1 MKKVISFVICF
12 VLFVMFS
19 MFSTVK
25 AEQYVLACK
34 IKITAV
40 RMFSDEVLR
49 SYMIDRYFI
58 IDTLLEGV
66 YDANNLPLDV
76 QSFTKSQITFSK
88 RAQSFADVVDTQLV
102 YNRYTHEITLNEI
115 YAYSSQFDQRAR
127 FVTKGKGSCREI
139 KINRTPL
146 F

>member
-1 MKKVISFVICF
+1 MKKFVIVVFC
-12 VLFVMFS
+12 LMLLTALNS
-19 MFSTVK
+19 AK

-49 SYMIDRYFI
+49 SYVIDRYFI

-66 YDANNLPLDV
+66 YDANNLPLEV
-76 QSFTKSQITFSK
+76 QHFSKSQITFSK
-88 RAQSFADVVDTQLV
+88 RAQSFSDVVDTQLT
-102 YNRYTHEITLNEI
+102 YNRYTHEISLNDI

-127 FVTKGKGSCREI
+127 FVTTGKGTCREI

>member
-1 MKKVISFVICF
+1 MKKIISLILCLVCLS
-12 VLFVMFS
+12 LFS
-19 MFSTVK
+19 SAK
-25 AEQYVLACK
+25 AEQYVLVCK
-34 IKITAV
+34 IKITAT

-49 SYMIDRYFI
+49 SYVIDRYFI

-88 RAQSFADVVDTQLV
+88 RAQSFADIVDTQLV

-115 YAYSSQFDQRAR
+115 YAYSSKFDQRAR
-127 FVTKGKGSCREI
+127 FVTKGQGSCREV

>member
-1 MKKVISFVICF
+1 
-12 VLFVMFS
+12 MFLS
-19 MFSTVK
+19 VFSPVK
-25 AEQYVLACK
+25 AEQYVLVCK

-49 SYMIDRYFI
+49 SYMINRYFI
-58 IDTLLEGV
+58 VDTVLESV

-88 RAQSFADVVDTQLV
+88 RAQSFADIVDTQLV

-127 FVTKGKGSCREI
+127 FVTKGKGTCREV

>member
-1 MKKVISFVICF
+1 
-12 VLFVMFS
+12 MFS
-19 MFSTVK
+19 CVK
-25 AEQYVLACK
+25 AEQYVLVCK

-49 SYMIDRYFI
+49 SYMINRYFI
-58 IDTLLEGV
+58 VDTVLEGV

-88 RAQSFADVVDTQLV
+88 RAQSFADIVDTQLV

-127 FVTKGKGSCREI
+127 FVTKGKGTCREVKI
-139 KINRTPL
+139 KRTPL

>member
-1 MKKVISFVICF
+1 MKKIISLIFCLIFVSL
-12 VLFVMFS
+12 VS
-19 MFSTVK
+19 SVK
-25 AEQYVLACK
+25 AEQYVLVCK

-49 SYMIDRYFI
+49 SYMINRYFI
-58 IDTLLEGV
+58 VDTVLEGV

-88 RAQSFADVVDTQLV
+88 RAQSFADIVDTQLV

-127 FVTKGKGSCREI
+127 FVTKGKGSCREV

>member
-1 MKKVISFVICF
+1 M
-12 VLFVMFS
+12 S
-19 MFSTVK
+19 MFSVAR

-34 IKITAV
+34 IKINAV
-40 RMFSDEVLR
+40 RLFSDEVLR
-49 SYMIDRYFI
+49 SYVIDRYFI

-76 QSFTKSQITFSK
+76 RSFTKSQIVFAK

-102 YNRYTHEITLNEI
+102 YNRFTHEITLNEI
-115 YAYSSQFDQRAR
+115 YAYSSKFDQRAR
-127 FVTKGKGSCREI
+127 FVTKGSGSCKEI
-139 KINRTPL
+139 KINRVPL

>member
-1 MKKVISFVICF
+1 
-12 VLFVMFS
+12 MFLS
-19 MFSTVK
+19 VFSSVK

-49 SYMIDRYFI
+49 SYVIDRYFI

-115 YAYSSQFDQRAR
+115 YAYSSKFDQRAR
-127 FVTKGKGSCREI
+127 FVTKGKGTCREI

>member
-1 MKKVISFVICF
+1 
-12 VLFVMFS
+12 MFS
-19 MFSTVK
+19 SAE

-40 RMFSDEVLR
+40 RLFSDEVLR

-115 YAYSSQFDQRAR
+115 YAYSSKFDQRAR
-127 FVTKGKGSCREI
+127 FVTKGKGTCREI
-139 KINRTPL
+139 KINRKPL

>member
-1 MKKVISFVICF
+1 MKKVISLVICLIF
-12 VLFVMFS
+12 LSLFS
-19 MFSTVK
+19 SVK
-25 AEQYVLACK
+25 AEQYVLVCK

-49 SYMIDRYFI
+49 SYMINRYFI
-58 IDTLLEGV
+58 VDTVLEGV

-88 RAQSFADVVDTQLV
+88 RAQSFADIVDTQLV

-127 FVTKGKGSCREI
+127 FVTKGKGTCREV

>member
-1 MKKVISFVICF
+1 MKKVISLVICF
-12 VLFVMFS
+12 IFLSLFS
-19 MFSTVK
+19 SVK
-25 AEQYVLACK
+25 AEQYVLVCK

-49 SYMIDRYFI
+49 SYMINRYFI
-58 IDTLLEGV
+58 VDTVLEGV

-88 RAQSFADVVDTQLV
+88 RAQSFADIVDTQLV
-102 YNRYTHEITLNEI
+102 YNRYSHEITLNEI

-127 FVTKGKGSCREI
+127 FVTKGKGTCREV

>member
-1 MKKVISFVICF
+1 
-12 VLFVMFS
+12 
-19 MFSTVK
+19 
-25 AEQYVLACK
+25 
-34 IKITAV
+34 
-40 RMFSDEVLR
+40 
-49 SYMIDRYFI
+49 MIDRYFI